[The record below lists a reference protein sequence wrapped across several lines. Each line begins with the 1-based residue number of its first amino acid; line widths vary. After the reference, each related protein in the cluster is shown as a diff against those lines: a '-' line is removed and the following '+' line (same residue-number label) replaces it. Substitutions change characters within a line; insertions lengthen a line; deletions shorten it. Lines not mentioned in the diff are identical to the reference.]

1 MITIKINNKVK
12 IQKCQKYGI
21 RLFLRINNKWYCIK
35 FDNNETDL
43 LYFAIRLLTKK
54 SIR

>member
-12 IQKCQKYGI
+12 IQKYLNHGI
-21 RLFLRINNKWYCIK
+21 RLFLKINDKWFCIK
-35 FDNNETDL
+35 FNENETDL
-43 LYFAIRLLTKK
+43 LYFVIRLFNKR